1 VQISGTVASADAECH
16 CSDQQVCLGCSR
28 TLSLITMSYIIR
40 TKRFIWKDLR
50 LLLLHSLGVYL
61 VIHRGLGII
70 RGLPPQRG
78 INGLVVGMITGFT
91 VGCLLIR
98 KPIFV
103 VQELIR

>member
-1 VQISGTVASADAECH
+1 MPLFRSASLFWLLLLAE
-16 CSDQQVCLGCSR
+16 VVL
-28 TLSLITMSYIIR
+28 LWLFSLITMSYIIR
-40 TKRFIWKDLR
+40 TKRFIWKDLK